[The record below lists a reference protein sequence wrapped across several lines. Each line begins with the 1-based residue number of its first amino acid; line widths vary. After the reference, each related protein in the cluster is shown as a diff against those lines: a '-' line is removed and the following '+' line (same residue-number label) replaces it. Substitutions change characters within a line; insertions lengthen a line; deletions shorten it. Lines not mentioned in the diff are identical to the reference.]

1 MNFIL
6 HLSLP
11 YSNRPVQEITEFEM
25 GLCNAMRRVF
35 PQWQQVGRSFH
46 LNQLLALPHLPSNR
60 FVLPNIQGFTI
71 SESLMMVRASSTF
84 HLL

>member
-11 YSNRPVQEITEFEM
+11 YSNGPVQEITEFET
-25 GLCNAMRRVF
+25 GFRNAIRRVF

-46 LNQLLALPHLPSNR
+46 FNQVQIHL
-60 FVLPNIQGFTI
+60 
-71 SESLMMVRASSTF
+71 ES
-84 HLL
+84 